1 MLENQFFKKKNEF
14 YDSIKDIDDQ
24 IESLSNER
32 KITDFFLQRF
42 IIENANIIL
51 LVVEKLSIDDQFFLN
66 KITKLIKESKTI
78 FSQKIIVINNIK
90 KMKKK
95 KRRKR

>member
-78 FSQKIIVINNIK
+78 FSQKIIVIHNIK

-95 KRRKR
+95 KM